1 MSKIKKKILFL
12 GKDKDIFS
20 KKFITI
26 LKKKFYYVDI
36 YLSKNFNDKPRKKL
50 LRWKGDIIISFR
62 NHYLLNSRMIK
73 SAKICAIN
81 FHPGPPEYRGIGCI
95 NFALLKNEK
104 KYGATVH
111 LIEKRF
117 DSGKILDVDYFS
129 IMKNQNIDQ
138 ILRNTYKTQIFQLKK
153 IIKKLIYYEFKIEK
167 LFIKKK
173 WSKKLYLRKNL
184 ERLYNIK
191 PNLSK
196 KKFFTTLRA
205 TYTKNFKPY
214 IYLHGYKFKLVDEK

>member
-1 MSKIKKKILFL
+1 MSKIKKRILFL

-26 LKKKFYYVDI
+26 LKKKFYQVDI

-111 LIEKRF
+111 LIEKKV
-117 DSGKILDVDYFS
+117 DNGKILDVSYLK
-129 IMKNQNIDQ
+129 IKKNQNIDQ
-138 ILRNTYKTQIFQLKK
+138 ILRNTYIAQISQLKK
-153 IIKKLIYYEFKIEK
+153 ILKKLIYYKFEVKK

-184 ERLYNIK
+184 EKLYNIK
-191 PNLSK
+191 PNLGK
-196 KKFFTTLRA
+196 KKFFSILRA
-205 TYTKNFKPY
+205 TNTKNFKPF
-214 IYLHGYKFKLVDEK
+214 IYLHGCKFKLVNEE